1 MKRKEFQEHKN
12 KSISDLKKDL
22 SANREKLVGLKFD
35 LAAGKI
41 KNISE
46 IKQIKKSIAQILT
59 IVREKET
66 Q

>member
-22 SANREKLVGLKFD
+22 SANREKLVKLKFD
-35 LAAGKI
+35 LAAGKV
-41 KNISE
+41 KNIGE